1 MSGDPN
7 APPNDPALPTALEVP
22 RAAVPPPTMP
32 GIPSMMPSA
41 MQFAHVIAPMP
52 LAAPVAAPA
61 PAPMPMMPFAA
72 PLPPTFAAPAPAA
85 APAVPVAPV
94 APIAPPVGPVLGVRD
109 FYQFG
114 EEPVGQRVQ
123 VTILETPAMPPEL
136 PPPSKID
143 PGLEAT
149 RVALEAQLARNAIA
163 ALPYVPPTATRWFR
177 FSPLEL
183 FMEQVLARRL
193 WTVE

>member
-7 APPNDPALPTALEVP
+7 APPKDLSLPSALDPP
-22 RAAVPPPTMP
+22 RAPQLSPPTMP
-32 GIPSMMPSA
+32 GIPSVMPTA
-41 MQFAHVIAPMP
+41 AQYAHAIAPMP
-52 LAAPVAAPA
+52 MAAAMPMAMPMMPVAAPLPSTIAAYAPA
-61 PAPMPMMPFAA
+61 PAP
-72 PLPPTFAAPAPAA
+72 
-85 APAVPVAPV
+85 VANT
-94 APIAPPVGPVLGVRD
+94 APVGPVLGVRD

-183 FMEQVLARRL
+183 FMEHVLARRL

>member
-7 APPNDPALPTALEVP
+7 APPKDPSLPTALEP
-22 RAAVPPPTMP
+22 SRAAQFSPPTMP
-32 GIPSMMPSA
+32 GIPSMMPTA
-41 MQFAHVIAPMP
+41 AQFAHAIAPMP
-52 LAAPVAAPA
+52 LAAAMPMAMPMMPVAAPL
-61 PAPMPMMPFAA
+61 PSPLAA
-72 PLPPTFAAPAPAA
+72 PVYPAAPVAAA
-85 APAVPVAPV
+85 APT
-94 APIAPPVGPVLGVRD
+94 GPVLGVRD

-183 FMEQVLARRL
+183 FMEHVLARRL

>member
-1 MSGDPN
+1 MSGDPTRPG
-7 APPNDPALPTALEVP
+7 APPGTPMTPAFPD
-22 RAAVPPPTMP
+22 
-32 GIPSMMPSA
+32 
-41 MQFAHVIAPMP
+41 
-52 LAAPVAAPA
+52 VAAPPA
-61 PAPMPMMPFAA
+61 PAMPTPFAMPAPMAPAMPQSPYGMPGMFAPMAPAMPAPMAPAMPVATVAA
-72 PLPPTFAAPAPAA
+72 PELSRA
-85 APAVPVAPV
+85 
-94 APIAPPVGPVLGVRD
+94 VLGVREH
-109 FYQFG
+109 YQFA
-114 EEPVGQRVQ
+114 EEPVGQKVQ
-123 VTILETPAMPPEL
+123 ITILETPKLPADL

-183 FMEQVLARRL
+183 FMEHVLARRL

>member
-7 APPNDPALPTALEVP
+7 APPKDLSLPSALDPA
-22 RAAVPPPTMP
+22 RAPQFSPPTMP
-32 GIPSMMPSA
+32 GIPSVMPTA
-41 MQFAHVIAPMP
+41 AQYAHAIAPMP
-52 LAAPVAAPA
+52 MAAAMPMMPVAAPLPSTIAAHAYAAAPVAS
-61 PAPMPMMPFAA
+61 AA
-72 PLPPTFAAPAPAA
+72 
-85 APAVPVAPV
+85 
-94 APIAPPVGPVLGVRD
+94 PVGPVLGVRD

-183 FMEQVLARRL
+183 FMEHVLARRL

>member
-1 MSGDPN
+1 MSDDPNRPN
-7 APPNDPALPTALEVP
+7 APFFPSPTAATV
-22 RAAVPPPTMP
+22 P
-32 GIPSMMPSA
+32 GIPSAMPPVYG
-41 MQFAHVIAPMP
+41 MPVAPMP
-52 LAAPVAAPA
+52 TAIAPA
-61 PAPMPMMPFAA
+61 PYAGP
-72 PLPPTFAAPAPAA
+72 PLLTVVSSEPPRA
-85 APAVPVAPV
+85 
-94 APIAPPVGPVLGVRD
+94 VLGVRD
-109 FYQFG
+109 HYQFG
-114 EEPVGQRVQ
+114 EEAVGQRVQ
-123 VTILETPAMPPEL
+123 VTILETPAMPADL

-183 FMEQVLARRL
+183 FMEHVLARRL

>member
-1 MSGDPN
+1 MSGDPS
-7 APPNDPALPTALEVP
+7 APPKDPSLPSAPDPA
-22 RAAVPPPTMP
+22 RAAQFSPPTMP
-32 GIPSMMPSA
+32 GIPSVMPTA
-41 MQFAHVIAPMP
+41 AQFAHAIAPMP
-52 LAAPVAAPA
+52 MAAAMPMA
-61 PAPMPMMPFAA
+61 MPMMPIAA
-72 PLPPTFAAPAPAA
+72 PLPSTIAAPAYAPPPVTAA
-85 APAVPVAPV
+85 APA
-94 APIAPPVGPVLGVRD
+94 GPVLGVRD

-183 FMEQVLARRL
+183 FMEHVLARRL

>member
-7 APPNDPALPTALEVP
+7 APPDPSLPNAPEP
-22 RAAVPPPTMP
+22 SRAAQLSPPTMP
-32 GIPSMMPSA
+32 GIPSMMPTA
-41 MQFAHVIAPMP
+41 AQFAHAIAPMP
-52 LAAPVAAPA
+52 IAAPMAAPMPVAMPMMPVAAPLAAPAYAPVAAPA
-61 PAPMPMMPFAA
+61 Y
-72 PLPPTFAAPAPAA
+72 APAPVAAA
-85 APAVPVAPV
+85 APT
-94 APIAPPVGPVLGVRD
+94 GPVLGVRD

-183 FMEQVLARRL
+183 FMEHVLARRL

>member
-7 APPNDPALPTALEVP
+7 APPKDPSLLSPLEPP
-22 RAAVPPPTMP
+22 RAPQMSPPTMP
-32 GIPSMMPSA
+32 GIPSVMPSA
-41 MQFAHVIAPMP
+41 MQFAHAV
-52 LAAPVAAPA
+52 
-61 PAPMPMMPFAA
+61 APMPMMPAA
-72 PLPPTFAAPAPAA
+72 MPMAVPQPSTIAAPA
-85 APAVPVAPV
+85 APA
-94 APIAPPVGPVLGVRD
+94 GPVLGVRD

-123 VTILETPAMPPEL
+123 ITILETPAMPPEL

-183 FMEQVLARRL
+183 FMEHVLARRL

>member
-1 MSGDPN
+1 MSDEPKFPLPPAEMPSVIPVQQPPQFGT
-7 APPNDPALPTALEVP
+7 APVAPTA
-22 RAAVPPPTMP
+22 P
-32 GIPSMMPSA
+32 GIPSMMPGY
-41 MQFAHVIAPMP
+41 
-52 LAAPVAAPA
+52 PA
-61 PAPMPMMPFAA
+61 PPFAA
-72 PLPPTFAAPAPAA
+72 PVYPAQMAAPPFAPPPVAPAYAGHYAPPQAPPAPAA
-85 APAVPVAPV
+85 PQ
-94 APIAPPVGPVLGVRD
+94 GPVLGVRD

-177 FSPLEL
+177 FAPLEL
-183 FMEQVLARRL
+183 FMEHVLARRL

>member
-7 APPNDPALPTALEVP
+7 APPKDPSLPTQPEP
-22 RAAVPPPTMP
+22 TRAPLLSPPTMP
-32 GIPSMMPSA
+32 GIPSVMPSA
-41 MQFAHVIAPMP
+41 LQFAHAIAPMP
-52 LAAPVAAPA
+52 IAAAAPMPMAAPVPMMPMAAPLPTVIAAAVAPA
-61 PAPMPMMPFAA
+61 PA
-72 PLPPTFAAPAPAA
+72 
-85 APAVPVAPV
+85 
-94 APIAPPVGPVLGVRD
+94 GPVLGVRD

-183 FMEQVLARRL
+183 FMEHVLARRL

>member
-1 MSGDPN
+1 MSGDPS
-7 APPNDPALPTALEVP
+7 APPKDPSLPSALEP
-22 RAAVPPPTMP
+22 SRAAQLSPPTMP
-32 GIPSMMPSA
+32 GIPSMMPTA
-41 MQFAHVIAPMP
+41 AQFAHAIAPMP
-52 LAAPVAAPA
+52 MAPAMPMAMPMMPVAAPLPSPVAAPA
-61 PAPMPMMPFAA
+61 YAPTAVASAA
-72 PLPPTFAAPAPAA
+72 
-85 APAVPVAPV
+85 
-94 APIAPPVGPVLGVRD
+94 PVGPVLGVRD

-183 FMEQVLARRL
+183 FMEHVLARRL